1 MVASSVWL
9 DALNHPYLLDLIVQC
24 SSPEVLLSFRATSRW
39 WRRRVDA
46 LLVRHLVLDG
56 QVVSTCHGHACAA
69 RLHFG
74 IPLMSLLID
83 EANYGRY
90 AQPPSLPPTQRWK
103 QRARRSADSSQ
114 SAGVEITDPVPFP
127 AADVSRT
134 LDLSRTSVLDV
145 RGAVRKGVLEAVAK
159 LVGRLDTIRV
169 YDTPTAESYP
179 VSNTCSATWWFG
191 VRDSHPLS
199 ARRCVL
205 FGSLVPYHG
214 LRTNPLHFCPADAEE
229 LIVRLEYN
237 PHRPLARLNA
247 LFPRTPDSLRR
258 AVFLFVPTNR
268 EPVLSSHDQFGS
280 SLSPGGVA
288 ASMTQ
293 SVIRL
298 GVPVLFVGAEALA
311 GLPGIADVPVEFVT
325 TERFRMVVGEETW
338 SLFTEEAGPAP
349 VMRIGKGEGHGFQ
362 HINMDQDSYAQSDRT
377 AWRNLHLV

>member
-1 MVASSVWL
+1 MTSSSCVWL
-9 DALNHPYLLDLIVQC
+9 DALNHPYLIDLIVQC
-24 SSPEVLLSFRATSRW
+24 SAPDVLLSFRATSRW

-56 QVVSTCHGHACAA
+56 QVVSTSHGHACAA

-74 IPLMSLLID
+74 IPLMPLMID
-83 EANYGRY
+83 EASYGRY
-90 AQPPSLPPTQRWK
+90 APPTSRWR

-114 SAGVEITDPVPFP
+114 SAGVEIPDPVPFP
-127 AADVSRT
+127 IMDVSRT
-134 LDLSRTSVLDV
+134 LNLTRTSVLDV
-145 RGAVRKGVLEAVAK
+145 RGAVRKGVLEAISK
-159 LVGRLDTIRV
+159 MVGRLDTIRV
-169 YDTPTAESYP
+169 YDYPTSNSYP
-179 VSNTCSATWWFG
+179 VSNTCSVTWWFG
-191 VRDSHPLS
+191 VHEDHPIS

-247 LFPRTPDSLRR
+247 LFPRTPDTLRR

-268 EPVLSSHDQFGS
+268 EPVLSSHDQFGT

-288 ASMTQ
+288 ASLTQ
-293 SVIRL
+293 TVIRL

-325 TERFRMVVGEETW
+325 SERFRIVVGEETW
-338 SLFTEEAGPAP
+338 ALFTNEAGPAP
-349 VMRIGKGEGHGFQ
+349 LMRIGKGEGHGFQ
-362 HINMDQDSYAQSDRT
+362 HINMNQDSYAQTDRT
-377 AWRNLHLV
+377 AWRNLALV